1 MKRLISL
8 CVALALVLCLWP
20 QPAAQAASQTGT
32 VKGGWLRLRA
42 TASMTAETLASYP
55 TGTTVTIL
63 STSGNWYKVRTADNL
78 VGYML
83 SAYLTVKSGSSG
95 STVTPPSGVTDGST
109 AYVTSRNGK
118 GVRLRSSPD
127 LDGEII
133 GFYNVGTR
141 CTILNRGSHWHY
153 ISIGKQKGYMMAE
166 YLSITGTSTPTVP
179 SVPSGSSYAAYVTSR
194 NGKGVNLRES
204 TSTTSRSL
212 GLYPVGTS
220 ITVLGYGST
229 WCSVQIN
236 GTVGY
241 MMTSFITTN
250 KPSYTPAVPSVP
262 SSSYAAYVTSRNG
275 KGVNLRES
283 ASATSRSL
291 GLYPVGTPI
300 TVLNYGNTWCSV
312 QINGTTGYMMTSF
325 ITTNKPSVSYTKEVT
340 GVALSNYTPTVG
352 TMLTANVTPSGATVS
367 YQWADDTGRLLSST
381 ASCTVTADM
390 VGRKIYLRVTGYGS
404 YSGSVASSYTM
415 AVSGSGQVA
424 ANITGVSLSN
434 TNPKVGDT
442 IAAYAVP
449 SGASATYAW
458 YRDNATQAGTGNTY
472 TVQASDVGRR
482 LYCVAVGTGNATG
495 TAASQYTAVIP
506 QPQSEEAYRIMTVT
520 ISNPNPKVG
529 DLLTANITPAEGTA
543 TYTWYRDDDL
553 VVSTNRT
560 YTVQASDAGHQL
572 YCWAQGTG
580 NTTGGATS
588 TYTARIVANAE
599 TPLSGTVTLPNGA
612 VVGTVLVPTMSLNS
626 TNVAYQWYQNG
637 VLVGT
642 GSTLTLTDSMAG
654 DDIRLV
660 VQAMPGSGFSGDVG
674 SNYCLVQRQ
683 VNPAPGI
690 TEV

>member
-42 TASMTAETLASYP
+42 SASMTAETLASYP

-63 STSGNWYKVRTADNL
+63 SSSGNWYKVRTADNL

-83 SAYLTVKSGSSG
+83 ASYLTVKSGSSG

-109 AYVTSRNGK
+109 AYVTSKNGK
-118 GVRLRSSPD
+118 GVRLRTSPD
-127 LDGEII
+127 LNGEII

-141 CTILNRGSHWHY
+141 CTILSRGTYWHY
-153 ISIGKQKGYMMAE
+153 VSIGSQKGYMMAE
-166 YLSITGTSTPTVP
+166 YLSITGSSNPTVP
-179 SVPSGSSYAAYVTSR
+179 SVPSGNSYTAYVTSK

-229 WCSVQIN
+229 WCSVQVG

-241 MMTSFITTN
+241 MMTSFISTT
-250 KPSYTPAVPSVP
+250 KPSVPSVP
-262 SSSYAAYVTSRNG
+262 SSGNSYAAYVTSKNG
-275 KGVNLRES
+275 KGVNLREQ
-283 ASATSRSL
+283 ATAASRSL

-300 TVLNYGNTWCSV
+300 TVLSYGSTWCSV
-312 QINGTTGYMMTSF
+312 QVGGTVGYMMTSF
-325 ITTNKPSVSYTKEVT
+325 ITTTKPSVGYTKEVT

-367 YQWADDTGRLLSST
+367 YQWADDNGRLLSST

-415 AVSGSGQVA
+415 AVANSGQAA

-434 TNPKVGDT
+434 TNPKVGET

-449 SGASATYAW
+449 SGASANYTW
-458 YRDNATQAGTGNTY
+458 YRDNATQAGTGSTY
-472 TVQASDVGRR
+472 IVQTADVGRR

-506 QPQSEEAYRIMTVT
+506 QPQSEEAFRIMSVT
-520 ISNPNPKVG
+520 LSNPNPKVG
-529 DLLTANITPAEGTA
+529 DLITANILPAEGTA
-543 TYTWYRDDDL
+543 TYTWFRDDDQ

-560 YTVQASDAGHQL
+560 YAVAASDAGHQL

-580 NTTGGATS
+580 NTTGSATS
-588 TYTARIVANAE
+588 TYTARVVANAE
-599 TPLSGTVTLPNGA
+599 TPLSGTVALPNGA
-612 VVGTVLVPTMSLNS
+612 VVGTVLVPTLSLNS
-626 TNVAYQWYQNG
+626 NNIAYQWYQNG

-683 VNPAPGI
+683 VNPGI